1 MMAGG
6 KMQSYVWIICLL
18 AGIVIGIAGILL
30 FRSSREDMSEYPVT
44 EAEVCEISYSVTGIR
59 VYKKVSLKYK
69 VDGVEYISEYNGDS
83 SNLEEGMRISVH
95 YAPQEP
101 GRLNPRANGGWLLL
115 TVAGF
120 ILSICAVGFIIM
132 GRRTI

>member
-6 KMQSYVWIICLL
+6 KISCAALFVLL
-18 AGIVIGIAGILL
+18 AGILIGIAGILL
-30 FRSSREDMSEYPVT
+30 FRSGREDMSEYPVT

-69 VDGVEYISEYNGDS
+69 VDGVEYISDYNGDTS
-83 SNLEEGMRISVH
+83 GLEEGMRISVH

-101 GRLNPRANGGWLLL
+101 ERLNPRANGGWLLL
-115 TVAGF
+115 IAAGSM
-120 ILSICAVGFIIM
+120 LSVSAVGFIIM
-132 GRRTI
+132 GRRIH